1 MSPILL
7 SRATDQLQ
15 FEEHLFFMLKV
26 LILSAD
32 VAGTTRGDIYNI
44 DTDTYETTGNC
55 NNGRDVSLDLKQLF
69 CIIRAVHKETSR
81 TMGDL
86 PKKENSF

>member
-7 SRATDQLQ
+7 SIAADQLQ

-44 DTDTYETTGNC
+44 DTNTYETTGNC
-55 NNGRDVSLDLKQLF
+55 NHGRDVSLGVKLL
-69 CIIRAVHKETSR
+69 
-81 TMGDL
+81 L
-86 PKKENSF
+86 W